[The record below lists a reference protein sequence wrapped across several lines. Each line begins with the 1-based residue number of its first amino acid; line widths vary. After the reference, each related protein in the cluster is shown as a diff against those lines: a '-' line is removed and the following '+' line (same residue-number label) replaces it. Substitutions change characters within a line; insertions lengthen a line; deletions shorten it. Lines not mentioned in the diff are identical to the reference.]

1 MADLLDKAI
10 LIGLGL
16 EKKAKE
22 ALADL
27 ESAGKAAKDA
37 RAAGAPDVA
46 PGLSSKQ
53 VVENK
58 IVDEGIGILKDVL
71 GAIKSG
77 KEKLDKEFMDKA
89 ELVMSKL
96 HIPTQDDLEVIKEM
110 ARVSREKVDRL
121 EKMIEELESKKG
133 N

>member
-10 LIGLGL
+10 MIGLGL

-22 ALADL
+22 AFAEL
-27 ESAGKAAKDA
+27 ERAGKAAKESSPT
-37 RAAGAPDVA
+37 GQEQGSE
-46 PGLSSKQ
+46 GLNSKQ
-53 VVENK
+53 AAENK
-58 IVDEGIGILKDVL
+58 IVEDGINLLKDVL

-77 KEKLDKEFMDKA
+77 KEKLDKEVIDKA
-89 ELVMSKL
+89 ELVMNRL

-133 N
+133 H